1 MNIKSAV
8 KLSDSRPSPAS
19 SPLEADLEDPREATP
34 TPLEQPSLEINI
46 PKKSLFSF
54 DDKIDDNKPT
64 TQKVSTPSTPLTLST
79 FMKKESTP
87 KLDSRNGTPV
97 DVERIKALTQPPT
110 PPSKNLCNEDES
122 QPDHEDVNTIRK
134 HLFDSP
140 APSAT
145 PLTPLAAF
153 IKKEGTPKIDSRNS
167 TPVDI
172 ERIKTLTQPPT
183 PPCKNLCNDDESQP
197 DHEDVNTIRKHL
209 FDSPAPSVSAL
220 NAANEPQ
227 SPPISLS
234 KFYSA
239 CSILNNSD
247 ENLADSTIIKTEVR
261 EASLAL
267 EAKEGEIS
275 ETDNMFSLEAE
286 AKAKLEEQAKLD
298 VAKKAESDPKHRNY
312 HSQFFPTEED
322 EKARLEAEEE
332 TRLAEAEVKAKAEK
346 AWEERLEAE
355 TKARAEAQAKE
366 EAEFEEKARVEAET
380 KVKAAEEQAR
390 LEADAKAKAEEQAR
404 LEAEAKAK
412 AEAEEKARHEAEE
425 QARLEAEA
433 EEKARIE
440 AEEQVRL
447 EVEAKAKAEAEEKA
461 RLEAEEKARLEAE
474 EKARLEAEEKARLE
488 AEAKAKAEAE
498 EKARH
503 EAEEQARLEVEA
515 KAKAEAEEKASL
527 EAEEKARLEAEA
539 KTKAEAEE
547 KVRLE
552 TEEQVRLEVEAKAK
566 AEAEEKARLEAEEN
580 ARLEAEAKAK
590 SEAKEQARLVAEAI
604 SNAQA
609 EKRARIAAEDQ
620 ARLGAEAKAKFD
632 EVEQARLEAD
642 AMLIETPQI
651 QTEKPSMIPEL
662 DCHDITSD
670 ITPNMDNMESPK
682 FKTKTKLDF
691 NPFDTKSNVVND
703 GEDKPLPSKKA
714 SVGAYNLDFLDQ
726 LDDPNFNPFETK
738 SSVVNEGE
746 PQPDITAWKKPKI
759 ITPTAR
765 KQDKL
770 HPVSS
775 SPQSQEIADVA
786 VAAETSVATVS
797 CSEKTRENAV
807 GSTEQPQPT
816 TIKDTLEL
824 EQKLDVSSSLNKHD
838 IATVVETEAM
848 MLKQDSPSQISSTSS
863 KPTAIVKP
871 QSEMKVEMKVEETT
885 NEENKSDLVTDDKPK
900 KKPLPPKP
908 WLKKKRKAN
917 PSTKQTANDESSTS
931 APASTGNGYN
941 LDFLDKLDDP
951 NFNPFATKASVVND
965 GEQFPVSKPAGG
977 GGGGYNLDFL
987 DKADLDD
994 PNFNP
999 FETKSKVVID
1009 DEDSSSSPILPTS
1022 SPGKTQK
1029 VEAYLDDPNFNPFET
1044 KTKVVLDNDSNS
1056 SKTTPTFG
1064 QGKTQKVET
1073 EQTSLPSDLP
1083 ALELCEPPPES
1094 KTGPVPPRIEN
1105 KEKFVKKDSTP
1116 EFEAA
1121 EQQIFDDDISF
1132 QVSNISDLK
1141 EHLFNDN
1148 DLEEPYQEKDLT
1160 EPSFLLSATNRS
1172 TEATGNGNSRLD
1184 SKMPLET
1191 SSSLTQAQSPPCL
1204 SILKDTQRANNFVK
1218 NSQNEQPD
1226 PKNTILQPTKRD
1238 TKQKIRSE
1246 KVREEMARNELF
1258 YQSQLLEKDK
1268 ALHQKEKEIQL
1279 VDQEVQQ
1286 LKQVKFSF
1294 SEKATKI
1301 CAIFLMVWAWMF
1313 TK

>member
-425 QARLEAEA
+425 QARLE
-433 EEKARIE
+433 
-440 AEEQVRL
+440 
-447 EVEAKAKAEAEEKA
+447 
-461 RLEAEEKARLEAE
+461 
-474 EKARLEAEEKARLE
+474 
-488 AEAKAKAEAE
+488 
-498 EKARH
+498 
-503 EAEEQARLEVEA
+503 
-515 KAKAEAEEKASL
+515 
-527 EAEEKARLEAEA
+527 
-539 KTKAEAEE
+539 
-547 KVRLE
+547 
-552 TEEQVRLEVEAKAK
+552 VEAKAK

-632 EVEQARLEAD
+632 EEEQARLEAD

>member
-425 QARLEAEA
+425 QARLE
-433 EEKARIE
+433 
-440 AEEQVRL
+440 
-447 EVEAKAKAEAEEKA
+447 VEAKAKAEAEEKA
-461 RLEAEEKARLEAE
+461 RLEAEEKAI
-474 EKARLEAEEKARLE
+474 LE

-498 EKARH
+498 EKEKARH